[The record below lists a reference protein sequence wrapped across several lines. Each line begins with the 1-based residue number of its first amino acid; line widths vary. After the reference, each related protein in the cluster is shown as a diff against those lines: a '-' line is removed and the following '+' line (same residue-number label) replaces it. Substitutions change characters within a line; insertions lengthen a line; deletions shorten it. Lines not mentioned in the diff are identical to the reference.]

1 MHDLIFHNMR
11 NLGSIS
17 LREYAKEVGVN
28 DKNFLPKLTDS
39 VYGWTVRNDLMEGL
53 ARGVR
58 TVPAIFINEQLFE
71 QAVTVENIS
80 KTILGYRRK
89 KAA

>member
-1 MHDLIFHNMR
+1 MIFHNMR
-11 NLGSIS
+11 NLGAIS
-17 LREYAKEVGVN
+17 LREYAKEVGVH

-58 TVPAIFINEQLFE
+58 NVPVIFINDQLFE
-71 QAVTVENIS
+71 QAITVEQLS
-80 KTILGYRRK
+80 KAVGGYRRG